1 MKAPSDYNI
10 GTNDEMITNKEQ
22 DSESVDEIPIIN
34 LDELAVERRVN
45 PKKPWSKA
53 RQLSADKIAETMTI
67 EDVLQISSKII
78 NLRDRVLFNMLY
90 ICACR
95 VEEVVRFV
103 PVQYGKTMMRVVNKG
118 KAKNMFYRDYKKKKF
133 LPMKEG
139 IDRSDLIIEEKAG
152 RKILIFRIR
161 NLKVKINRDKFTKLI
176 PLPLDNELNQQLADP
191 ILRYA
196 NTLQEKE
203 EFFQFGVRRAEQII
217 AEQGFNPHFFRK
229 LRLTHLVKYNN
240 FSDQK
245 LVAFAGW
252 TDSRPAKHYIK
263 IGWKDL
269 INSM

>member
-1 MKAPSDYNI
+1 
-10 GTNDEMITNKEQ
+10 
-22 DSESVDEIPIIN
+22 
-34 LDELAVERRVN
+34 
-45 PKKPWSKA
+45 
-53 RQLSADKIAETMTI
+53 
-67 EDVLQISSKII
+67 
-78 NLRDRVLFNMLY
+78 
-90 ICACR
+90 
-95 VEEVVRFV
+95 
-103 PVQYGKTMMRVVNKG
+103 
-118 KAKNMFYRDYKKKKF
+118 
-133 LPMKEG
+133 
-139 IDRSDLIIEEKAG
+139 
-152 RKILIFRIR
+152 
-161 NLKVKINRDKFTKLI
+161 
-176 PLPLDNELNQQLADP
+176 LDNELNQQLADP